1 MSKALKYIQNKDV
14 AWREVDGKA
23 VLVNP
28 TTAETKV
35 LNAVGTLTW
44 KLLEEPRTLDELA
57 AAIEKGFQVSRR
69 KAHLDADEFLQLL
82 LSKSLAKPHT
92 PA

>member
-1 MSKALKYIQNKDV
+1 MSQHLKYIQNKDV

-44 KLLEEPRTLDELA
+44 RLLEEPRTLDELA
-57 AAIEKGFQVSRR
+57 AAIETEFRVSRH
-69 KAHLDADEFLQLL
+69 KARLDADEFLQLL
-82 LSKSLAKPHT
+82 LSKGLARPHT